1 MTMFREILRAQW
13 RGSRLALLI
22 LAVLAFAAPL
32 TTVYWGGD
40 LRTSGTDRVA
50 FWLSAAERIAALLPY
65 LALLAG
71 VAAGFLAW
79 APDHAG
85 RHVYALSLPISRPR
99 FVALRFGAGAVIVA
113 VPAVGLLAGAI
124 VASLAVSLP
133 EGLHAY
139 PAQLTVRFLLASLT
153 IYAIIFALSI
163 ATKRAQLLVAG
174 AFGGVIV
181 ADVILSAWNVGFSVT
196 ANTLIWLTTWPGPLS
211 ILAGSWTLFD
221 V

>member
-1 MTMFREILRAQW
+1 MFKEILRAQW
-13 RGSRLALLI
+13 RGARLAVLI
-22 LAVLAFAAPL
+22 LTVLAFAAPL

-40 LRTSGTDRVA
+40 LRSTDSDRVA
-50 FWLSAAERIAALLPY
+50 FWLAAAERVGALLPY
-65 LALLAG
+65 LALLIGA
-71 VAAGFLAW
+71 AAGFLAW

-85 RHVYALSLPISRPR
+85 RHVYALSLPVSRPR
-99 FVALRFGAGAVIVA
+99 LVALRFAAGAVITA
-113 VPAVGLLAGAI
+113 VPAVALLVGAV
-124 VASLAVSLP
+124 VASLSVALP

-139 PAQLTVRFLLASLT
+139 PVQLTVRFLLASLT

-174 AFGGVIV
+174 ALGGVLL
-181 ADVILSAWNVGFSVT
+181 ADIILAAWNAGFSVT
-196 ANTLIWLTTWPGPLS
+196 ANTLVWLTTWPGPLS

>member
-1 MTMFREILRAQW
+1 MTMFTEILRAQW
-13 RGSRLALLI
+13 RGSRFALVF

-40 LRTSGTDRVA
+40 LASSGSDRVA
-50 FWLSAAERIAALLPY
+50 TWLSAAERIASLLPY
-65 LALLAG
+65 LALLVG

-85 RHVYALSLPISRPR
+85 RHVYALSLPVSRAR
-99 FVALRFGAGAVIVA
+99 FVTLRFAAGALIAV
-113 VPAVGLLAGAI
+113 VPAAALLAGASI
-124 VASLAVSLP
+124 ASFAVSLP

-139 PAQLTVRFLLASLT
+139 PVQLTVRFLLATLT

-174 AFGGVIV
+174 VIGGVIV
-181 ADVILSAWNVGFSVT
+181 ADILLAAWSVGVSVT
-196 ANTLIWLTTWPGPLS
+196 ATTLFWLTTWPGPLS
-211 ILAGSWTLFD
+211 ILAGSWALFD